1 MRKLLFLLSIF
12 AIVLSCSSDET
23 STPVTPPPAPI
34 AKYTITLS
42 AGEGG
47 TVSTTGGEYEAG
59 QTVSVTATPQG
70 EYLFKDWSDGNTN
83 ATRTI
88 TVSSNSTLTAN
99 FEKRKYPLTV
109 NFDGEGEVIEEI
121 VNSGRTTEYDS
132 GTTVKL
138 TAQAAAEWVFI
149 GWTGDIES
157 TEESVQIVIGEPKEV
172 TATFEKKKYPLTVNI
187 DGEGEVLEEIVNAGR
202 TTDYDSGTTV
212 KLTAVPA
219 EGWRFKRWSNENYN
233 SQIEILLN
241 SNIELIAEF
250 EELSEELISFYD
262 ENGGRENFHPY
273 QVLAL
278 ETLLFTQKDI
288 ENDNLSEAKKRI
300 DFVFSIMPRSDNIWN
315 QIQFQTESTNSHCTA
330 CPINIGGPVSYYGL
344 RMLEQIIS
352 NDNPSIDKS
361 LELTVVVASCAKV
374 TRPTLPNLSPETV
387 ELNISEKI
395 LENNNYRL
403 KISSKLFRQWIK
415 SITGGYNVNLN
426 IHIVDECVEVNY
438 SDDGEIIRSY
448 VVNPSKLIDKVPIE
462 LAEKTDF
469 WWTVVP
475 SGVPGDGT
483 GFNRHFITGGMGGY
497 KRYGDSR
504 YNRPHMFSDDAWFIR
519 KPEHMGL
526 GNYHEIELKAYQPQ
540 YFQHEFMHYF
550 YAIWSEFG
558 LEKTSH
564 QWFDR
569 SKWPNDFEGV
579 FEPDYYFESIQKRL
593 INASPSLAYG
603 LEFPGSPKTSLI
615 DPYQYNLESYDS
627 LIGFYEREPIQ
638 NDWHKVEIIE
648 TNGKLRWRNA
658 AGVTWSLEIKEG
670 ELWTGPDC
678 VYGEQ
683 KLGVYIENDGGI
695 LGLIFQNEV
704 YERVSN

>member
-1 MRKLLFLLSIF
+1 MKKLFSLLSIF

-23 STPVTPPPAPI
+23 STPAPI
-34 AKYTITLS
+34 VKYTITLS

-47 TVSTTGGEYEAG
+47 TVSTTGGEYELG

-70 EYLFKDWSDGNTN
+70 EYLFKDWSDGNTD

-88 TVSSNSTLTAN
+88 TVSSNSTLIAN
-99 FEKRKYPLTV
+99 
-109 NFDGEGEVIEEI
+109 
-121 VNSGRTTEYDS
+121 
-132 GTTVKL
+132 
-138 TAQAAAEWVFI
+138 
-149 GWTGDIES
+149 
-157 TEESVQIVIGEPKEV
+157 
-172 TATFEKKKYPLTVNI
+172 FEKKKYPLTINI
-187 DGEGEVLEEIVNAGR
+187 EGEGEVLEEIVNAGR

-344 RMLEQIIS
+344 RMLEQIVS
-352 NDNPSIDKS
+352 NDNPSINKS

-395 LENNNYRL
+395 LENNSYRL

-497 KRYGDSR
+497 KRAGDSR

-550 YAIWSEFG
+550 YAIWSEFE

-593 INASPSLAYG
+593 INASPSLADG

-627 LIGFYEREPIQ
+627 LIGFYEREPVQ

-683 KLGVYIENDGGI
+683 KLGVYIENGGGI
-695 LGLIFQNEV
+695 LGLIFQNEL
-704 YERVSN
+704 YEKISN

>member
-1 MRKLLFLLSIF
+1 MKKLFFLLSIF
-12 AIVLSCSSDET
+12 AIILSCSSDET
-23 STPVTPPPAPI
+23 STPVTPPPASI
-34 AKYTITLS
+34 VKYTITLS

-47 TVSTTGGEYEAG
+47 TVSTTGGEYESG
-59 QTVSVTATPQG
+59 QTVNVTATPQG
-70 EYLFKDWSDGNTN
+70 EYVFASWSDGNTN

-99 FEKRKYPLTV
+99 FEK
-109 NFDGEGEVIEEI
+109 
-121 VNSGRTTEYDS
+121 
-132 GTTVKL
+132 
-138 TAQAAAEWVFI
+138 
-149 GWTGDIES
+149 
-157 TEESVQIVIGEPKEV
+157 
-172 TATFEKKKYPLTVNI
+172 KKYPLKVNI
-187 DGEGEVLEEIVNAGR
+187 EGEGEVLEEIINSGR

-212 KLTAVPA
+212 KLTAVPS
-219 EGWRFKRWSNENYN
+219 EGWRFKRWSNENYT

-288 ENDNLSEAKKRI
+288 ENNNLSEAKKRI

-315 QIQFQTESTNSHCTA
+315 QIQYQTESTNSHCTA

-352 NDNPSIDKS
+352 NENPSINKS
-361 LELTVVVASCAKV
+361 MELTVVVASCAQV

-395 LENNNYRL
+395 LENNSYRL
-403 KISSKLFRQWIK
+403 RISSKLFRQWIK

-497 KRYGDSR
+497 KRAGDSR

-526 GNYHEIELKAYQPQ
+526 GNYNEIELKAYQPQ

-678 VYGEQ
+678 VYGEE
-683 KLGVYIENDGGI
+683 KLGVYIENGGGI
-695 LGLIFQNEV
+695 LGLIFQNEL
-704 YERVSN
+704 YEKISN

>member
-1 MRKLLFLLSIF
+1 MKKLLFLLSIF